1 MTKKERN
8 DSEQEQATMA
18 EALAILEAIR
28 KSLVWTYPQPEKGLP
43 AGHIIPSDSG
53 LVGRLTKFVDK
64 LIPMPASE
72 MEKVPFDAGDIGE
85 GRWLDAHKKL
95 NSGEIIEIT
104 QKFFDYFLGV
114 LPPVGMGRWVRLQ
127 NGREIRSAFEF
138 AEGAERITAYWIE
151 DSRFYAAQTNQVNY

>member
-72 MEKVPFDAGDIGE
+72 MEKVPYDAADIGE
-85 GRWLDAHKKL
+85 GRWLEAHKKL
-95 NSGEIIEIT
+95 DNGETIEIT
-104 QKFFDYFLGV
+104 QKFFDYFLGA
-114 LPPVGMGRWVRLQ
+114 LPPVHMGRWVRLQ
-127 NGREIRSAFEF
+127 NGRAVRAEFGF
-138 AEGAERITAYWIE
+138 AEGTEQIRAFWSEGP
-151 DSRFYAAQTNQVNY
+151 RFYAAQTNQVNY